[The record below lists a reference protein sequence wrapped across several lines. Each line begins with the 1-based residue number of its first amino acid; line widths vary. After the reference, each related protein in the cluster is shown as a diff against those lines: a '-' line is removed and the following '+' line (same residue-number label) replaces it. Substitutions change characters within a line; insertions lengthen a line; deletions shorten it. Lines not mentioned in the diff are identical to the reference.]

1 MPENPY
7 QPPQEVNESGAK
19 RQRLVLGL
27 LGGLTVPAATIAG
40 STVCTAVARMPTF
53 VTYGNVWVAIAVGV
67 AASFGVLVASDWY
80 KRRQT
85 TARNRPGY
93 FAAAMGMALTAPFAL
108 ALLFG
113 GGSLIANSPLELSW
127 ALSAGAIVVV
137 AFFLILSLG
146 GWIATG
152 RQRDQDAKQAPRA

>member
-1 MPENPY
+1 MP
-7 QPPQEVNESGAK
+7 VS
-19 RQRLVLGL
+19 
-27 LGGLTVPAATIAG
+27 
-40 STVCTAVARMPTF
+40 
-53 VTYGNVWVAIAVGV
+53 YGNVWVAIAVGV

-108 ALLFG
+108 ALLIG

-152 RQRDQDAKQAPRA
+152 RQRDQDTRQAPRT